1 MLIVLNL
8 ILSSMRMVL
17 RTLEFLE
24 VLSCNAC
31 GSDSRLSKVIGTRL
45 DGNQGLTPWRKVGI
59 STTVVKCSKC
69 GLIYCNPLPSKKSVL
84 DTYDLDVDEYWS
96 RSSLKFDSNPDY
108 FSCQSKTALKF
119 LKKSL
124 GTSEKKLRAL
134 DVGVGAGKGMR
145 ALMNH
150 GFDVDGIEPI
160 PKFRDVAI
168 HLNGIRSTRI
178 QLSTIEDA
186 VLPPASYDFVTFGA
200 VLEHLKNP
208 YDALHKTSD
217 ALRSGGFIH
226 FEVPNSRWLVAKI
239 IDFFYRLKITHY
251 TTHLSPLHSPFHL
264 YEFDKK
270 SIILIAKRLGLEIE
284 SIQFL
289 VCSQPN
295 IPRLLQPLLRRI
307 MIASETG
314 MQIEVFLR
322 KP

>member
-1 MLIVLNL
+1 M
-8 ILSSMRMVL
+8 
-17 RTLEFLE
+17 
-24 VLSCNAC
+24 
-31 GSDSRLSKVIGTRL
+31 
-45 DGNQGLTPWRKVGI
+45 
-59 STTVVKCSKC
+59 
-69 GLIYCNPLPSKKSVL
+69 
-84 DTYDLDVDEYWS
+84 
-96 RSSLKFDSNPDY
+96 
-108 FSCQSKTALKF
+108 KF

-264 YEFDKK
+264 
-270 SIILIAKRLGLEIE
+270 
-284 SIQFL
+284 
-289 VCSQPN
+289 
-295 IPRLLQPLLRRI
+295 
-307 MIASETG
+307 
-314 MQIEVFLR
+314 
-322 KP
+322 